1 MRFWMDLGS
10 SGELDGDEDRLC
22 FLVFEGDGDR
32 DCDEDL
38 EDRLCF
44 FGGDEDGEKDED
56 RDEDLED
63 RLCFLVLE
71 EELLPLYKCFFEEL
85 SLLCLE

>member
-1 MRFWMDLGS
+1 MDLGS

-22 FLVFEGDGDR
+22 FLVFEGDGDGDR
-32 DCDEDL
+32 DRDEDL
-38 EDRLCF
+38 EGRLCF
-44 FGGDEDGEKDED
+44 FKGDEDED
-56 RDEDLED
+56 RDKDLED